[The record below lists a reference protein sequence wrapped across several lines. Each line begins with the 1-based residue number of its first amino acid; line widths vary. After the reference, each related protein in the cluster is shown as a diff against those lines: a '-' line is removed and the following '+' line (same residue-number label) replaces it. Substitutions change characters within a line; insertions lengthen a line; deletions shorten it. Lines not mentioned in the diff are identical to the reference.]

1 MKGLGIF
8 SFFVTAMLLLGA
20 CGGVIPG
27 PNSGMP
33 PPCGGQ
39 TPCFLMRPTVGD
51 QARAFEYYAKA
62 AQSFG
67 VLFPDDAHR
76 DISQLTLARWLG
88 RWRIG
93 QEVVVVFYDSHLLG
107 LAREMHCFKNNTG
120 PKAFAVIDSC
130 LVYNFGPLAGEAGY
144 PDPTGALAQ
153 AISHLET
160 GSPLPRS
167 ISAIDMYDPQSL
179 VGGTDFFEFDGL
191 GNITTTLLF
200 DSEGPKFVPNAC
212 DTCHGGRRGPSY
224 FDTGYFLPF
233 IPSLYTFSSRAG
245 YTLNDQLDKFSELN
259 GFMPSYNRADYF
271 LRTTSRQWLANGPE
285 VPPGWKQAPGFFSNV
300 LVPYCL
306 GCHAALPTGTLQFFT
321 QADFVANASRIRAA
335 VCGQHTMPASAA
347 AYFRFWSTG
356 LQQLAL
362 NNVLPPPGPGEP
374 TCQ

>member
-1 MKGLGIF
+1 MKRLEKI
-8 SFFVTAMLLLGA
+8 SFFVTVMLLLGA
-20 CGGVIPG
+20 CGGVTPG

-33 PPCGGQ
+33 SPCGGQ
-39 TPCFLMRPTVGD
+39 TPCFLMRPAVGD
-51 QARAFEYYAKA
+51 QDSAFEYYAKA

-76 DISQLTLARWLG
+76 DLSQLTLARWLG

-120 PKAFAVIDSC
+120 PMAFAVIDSC

-144 PDPTGALAQ
+144 PDPAGALAQ

-167 ISAIDMYDPQSL
+167 ISAIDMYDPQGL
-179 VGGTDFFEFDGL
+179 TAGTDFFEFDGL
-191 GNITTTLLF
+191 GNITTTLSF
-200 DSEGPKFVPNAC
+200 DSEGPKFVPDAC

-224 FDTGYFLPF
+224 FFIGSFLPF

-245 YTLNDQLDKFSELN
+245 YTLNDQLDEFSQLN
-259 GFMPSYNRADYF
+259 NLTPHINRADYI
-271 LRTTSRQWLANGPE
+271 LRSTSRQELAQGPE
-285 VPPGWKQAPGFFSNV
+285 VPPGWKQEPGFFSNV

-306 GCHAALPTGTLQFFT
+306 GCHTELPTGTLQFLT

-335 VCGQHTMPASAA
+335 VCGQHTMPASAP

-356 LQQLAL
+356 IQQLAL
-362 NNVLPPPGPGEP
+362 NDVLPPPGPGEP